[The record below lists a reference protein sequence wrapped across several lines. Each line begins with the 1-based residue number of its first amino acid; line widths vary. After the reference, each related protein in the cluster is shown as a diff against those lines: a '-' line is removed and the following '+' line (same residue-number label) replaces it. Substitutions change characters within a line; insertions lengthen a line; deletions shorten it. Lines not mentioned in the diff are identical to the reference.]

1 MNKVK
6 SFLKSK
12 NFLIVAVL
20 IVIAGLAYLP
30 FVSQFG
36 YFNDDWYL
44 MYAARAKGATVFR
57 EIFSVDRPL
66 RTLVMTPAYWLFG
79 QNPLYYNLNAYFFR
93 LISGISFYWLLHM
106 LWPRQRAAIA
116 SMALLFLIYPGFLS
130 QFNGIDYQSQMV
142 SLAAAIL
149 SLALTLAAIQSTK
162 RLSKFS
168 LYLLSG
174 LLAYLYIGLVDYFI
188 GFELIRVAI
197 IFLFVAQKERTIGKR
212 IVQTIRM
219 WLPLV
224 VLLIPLIVW
233 RLFFFESERAATD
246 VGLQLGLIV
255 QSPLTTSL
263 RWLSTL
269 FSDSIDVVVLAWGQ
283 PLSALLPWIWTRNL
297 LLLGLGLSAVSA
309 AILLVALKQVEGP
322 EKNEDGN
329 WKLEA
334 VGLGLSSVI
343 VGLIPIILVNRYVDF
358 TFYSRYTLVS
368 SAGAVILL
376 VALILSVEQRILQKA
391 MIVTLVFIAS
401 LTHFANSQSA
411 VQITRATRDFW
422 WQVSWRIPQLDKNTT
437 LVANYAVGATEED
450 YFVWG
455 PANLIYY
462 PDGTNDRYV
471 QPGVYAALL
480 NQDTVNKALLNEG
493 QEFDNRRTI
502 RTYKNYRRLLVLSQ
516 PTVNSCVH
524 VIDGEQPEYSSRENA
539 SVRIIGPYSRL
550 WLVLANEPAATPPQ
564 IVFGPEPE
572 HGWCYFYQKAS
583 LAQQREAW
591 DEIQSIGAEV
601 RSKNLAPRDAIE
613 WMPFLQ
619 AYAQGEDIEHLKELA
634 PKVVSD
640 PYVSQQACQMLGSLQ
655 NLTQQVSDVI
665 NAQYCI
671 E

>member
-12 NFLIVAVL
+12 NFLIVVVL
-20 IVIAGLAYLP
+20 IIIAGLAYLP
-30 FVSQFG
+30 FVGQFG

-79 QNPLYYNLNAYFFR
+79 QNPLYYNLSAYFFR
-93 LISGISFYWLLHM
+93 LLSGIGFYWLLHM
-106 LWPRQRAAIA
+106 LWPRQRAATA
-116 SMALLFLIYPGFLS
+116 NMALLFLIYPGFLS

-142 SLAAAIL
+142 SLAAAVL

-162 RLSKFS
+162 RLSKIS
-168 LYLLSG
+168 LYLFSG

-188 GFELIRVAI
+188 GFELIRIAI
-197 IFLFVAQKERTIGKR
+197 IFLFAVRKERTIGKR
-212 IVQTIRM
+212 ILQTIRT
-219 WLPLV
+219 WLPII

-269 FSDSIDVVVLAWGQ
+269 FLDSIDVVVLAWGQ
-283 PLSALLPWIWTRNL
+283 PLSVLLPWIWTRNL
-297 LLLGLGLSAVSA
+297 LLLGLGVSVVSA
-309 AILLVALKQVEGP
+309 AILLVVLKQVGGP
-322 EKNEDGN
+322 DENEDGN
-329 WKLEA
+329 WKIEA
-334 VGLGLSSVI
+334 VWLGLSSVI

-376 VALILSVEQRILQKA
+376 VALISLVEQRILQKA
-391 MIVTLVFIAS
+391 IIVTLVFVAS

-422 WQVSWRIPQLDKNTT
+422 WQVSWRVPQLDRNTT

-462 PDGTNDRYV
+462 PGGTNDRYV

-480 NQDTVNKALLNEG
+480 NQDTVNKTLLGKG
-493 QEFDNRRTI
+493 QVFDNRRTI
-502 RTYKNYRRLLVLSQ
+502 RTYKNYRRLLILTQ
-516 PTVNSCVH
+516 PTANSCVH
-524 VIDGEQPEYSSRENA
+524 VIDGEQPEYSSHEN
-539 SVRIIGPYSRL
+539 SSIRIIGLYSKPE
-550 WLVLANEPAATPPQ
+550 LVLVNEPASSPPQ

-572 HGWCYFYQKAS
+572 HDWCYFYQRAS
-583 LAQQREAW
+583 LARQREAW
-591 DEIQSIGAEV
+591 GEIQSIGDEV
-601 RSKNLAPRDAIE
+601 LSRNLAPRDAIE
-613 WMPFLQ
+613 WIPFLQ
-619 AYAQGEDIEHLKELA
+619 AYAQGGDIEHLKELA

-640 PYVSQQACQMLGSLQ
+640 PYVAQQACKILGSLQ
-655 NLTQQVSDVI
+655 NVTQQVFDVI
-665 NAQYCI
+665 DAQYCI